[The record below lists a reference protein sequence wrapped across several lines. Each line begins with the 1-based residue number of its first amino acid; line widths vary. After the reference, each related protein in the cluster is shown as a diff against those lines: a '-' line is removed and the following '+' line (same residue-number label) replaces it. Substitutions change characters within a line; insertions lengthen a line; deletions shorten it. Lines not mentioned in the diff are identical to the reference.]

1 MQNLAQ
7 MHSDSEENVAG
18 KEFGPAG
25 GKDFTETLTKVQEWA
40 NKYKTADEIPDSLIP
55 ESYDFRNINGY
66 DFTNPLRDQGAC
78 GSCYTVSFT
87 QVIESRLK
95 MKYGK
100 KVPVLSPQ
108 QLMTCNYLTEGC
120 DGGWSFFHGLL
131 AENGYMVSEKC
142 APYKAKTKG
151 DSCNNYAKC

>member
-1 MQNLAQ
+1 MALQKAQ
-7 MHSDSEENVAG
+7 
-18 KEFGPAG
+18 
-25 GKDFTETLTKVQEWA
+25 QWY
-40 NKYKTADEIPDSLIP
+40 NKYKSADEIPDSVLP
-55 ESYDFRNINGY
+55 ETYDFRNFEGF

-95 MKYGK
+95 LRYGK

-108 QLMTCNYLTEGC
+108 YLMTCNYLTEGC
-120 DGGWSFFHGLL
+120 DGGWSFFHGYL
-131 AENGYMVSEKC
+131 AENGYLVSEKC

-151 DSCNNYAKC
+151 DKCSNYA